1 MNIAKCLEC
10 DLCNLIL
17 EKPITLPCGNTL
29 CQHHLEETDELK
41 FSCMFCLEEHQ
52 VPKNGFKISD
62 RLSFMI
68 NFQIELNPLKK
79 QIKES
84 FNKLKQSI
92 QEYEDIHPDGFLYD
106 YFAEIF
112 NKVDLHR
119 EELLKEINERYEEII
134 KQLKDK
140 QEKCKL
146 NLKNVEK
153 INLNELKNE
162 IIPHF
167 QLKLRISDIH
177 LEDLNDIYSKMS
189 VHLKKTQFETK
200 KLKNDL
206 LLGEAISF
214 EKHEKNSSFGDLIL
228 KNFDFVLSN
237 ECGKLIRSYEKQ
249 SRANFF
255 HIDAKSNRLLIAS
268 NDRTIKICD
277 LETGIIKILNNFQSV
292 NCLLVIPNNKFISVS
307 SDATIKIWDLESN
320 ECLNTLR
327 NDLNVSAL
335 CSISYNQIAFG
346 HENGSI
352 SIFELNNNSLT
363 KVKFFKAHTFSIRC
377 LLSFDKTRLISSY
390 DSEIK
395 MWNLET
401 FECINVFEGHTDTIR
416 YLELT
421 SDGYLLS
428 CSFDRT
434 VKLWQIQT
442 GKMLQSI
449 NLDCSVYCV
458 KVLNEDLF
466 AVGLQNGVIEIYE
479 MDELKKVITIAAHS
493 SPESFILRLSLLS
506 DGNLVS
512 VSGDGEIKLLKVFD
526 SNIYH

>member
-1 MNIAKCLEC
+1 MNSLKCLEC
-10 DLCNLIL
+10 DFCKLIL
-17 EKPITLPCGNTL
+17 AKPVILPCGKTL
-29 CQHHLEETDELK
+29 CHHHLEDTNELM
-41 FSCMFCLEEHQ
+41 FSCMFCLEEHHI
-52 VPKNGFKISD
+52 PKNGFKISD

-68 NFQIELNPLKK
+68 DFQIELNPLRK

-84 FNKLKQSI
+84 FAKLNQAIQDYESI
-92 QEYEDIHPDGFLYD
+92 NSDGFVFD

-119 EELLKEINERYEEII
+119 EELMKEINERYDEII

-167 QLKLRISDIH
+167 QLKLRISDID

-268 NDRTIKICD
+268 NDKTVKKA
-277 LETGIIKILNNFQSV
+277 LE
-292 NCLLVIPNNKFISVS
+292 ISQLFRHS
-307 SDATIKIWDLESN
+307 E
-320 ECLNTLR
+320 
-327 NDLNVSAL
+327 
-335 CSISYNQIAFG
+335 Y
-346 HENGSI
+346 
-352 SIFELNNNSLT
+352 LT
-363 KVKFFKAHTFSIRC
+363 
-377 LLSFDKTRLISSY
+377 
-390 DSEIK
+390 
-395 MWNLET
+395 ET
-401 FECINVFEGHTDTIR
+401 FNMIQSCR
-416 YLELT
+416 LENEKIKF
-421 SDGYLLS
+421 S
-428 CSFDRT
+428 
-434 VKLWQIQT
+434 
-442 GKMLQSI
+442 
-449 NLDCSVYCV
+449 
-458 KVLNEDLF
+458 KVEE
-466 AVGLQNGVIEIYE
+466 QNF
-479 MDELKKVITIAAHS
+479 KS
-493 SPESFILRLSLLS
+493 SLP
-506 DGNLVS
+506 
-512 VSGDGEIKLLKVFD
+512 KLLKQIVLRRQEINYIIVGFKK
-526 SNIYH
+526 SNLEVLNKDIDNF